1 MGKYPL
7 TFCNTPQN
15 NCVSK
20 SSSEYL
26 LNKKASVI
34 SKMVGEA
41 ATPINLNQ
49 AGGPG
54 DLTRAV
60 QKRGRTFSFGTSSR
74 TIKNRLNYNGK
85 NKGGVDKKHNSYAR
99 FLARKVGGVLR
110 QDKIMDDTF
119 NYKTRQKCTTGP
131 DCTNHKCRKERM
143 PNSWADEKATGRS
156 GNPGITVRAICG
168 KKICK
173 T

>member
-15 NCVSK
+15 NCVSKRVLYGKINNRVRK

-99 FLARKVGGVLR
+99 FLARKVGGVLS
-110 QDKIMDDTF
+110 KI
-119 NYKTRQKCTTGP
+119 NYG
-131 DCTNHKCRKERM
+131 
-143 PNSWADEKATGRS
+143 
-156 GNPGITVRAICG
+156 
-168 KKICK
+168 
-173 T
+173 